1 MNPNLTIPKDHLA
14 HFCRAN
20 HIASLAVF
28 GSALH
33 SNFRP
38 DSDVDLL
45 VEFEP
50 GRPPGLRFVTIAEGL
65 EALFGR
71 PVDLLIRSAVE
82 QSRDPIRRRNV
93 LETAENICAVR

>member
-1 MNPNLTIPKDHLA
+1 MNPNLTIPKDRLA

-28 GSALH
+28 GSALR
-33 SNFRP
+33 SDFRS

-45 VEFEP
+45 VQFEP
-50 GRPPGLRFVTIAEGL
+50 GRTPGLHFVTIADEL

-71 PVDLLIRSAVE
+71 PVDLLTRSAVE
-82 QSRDPIRRRNV
+82 QSRNPIRRRNI
-93 LETAENICAVR
+93 LETAEIIYAAR

>member
-14 HFCRAN
+14 HLCRTH
-20 HIASLAVF
+20 HIASFAVF
-28 GSALH
+28 GSALRKD
-33 SNFRP
+33 FRP

-50 GRPPGLRFVTIAEGL
+50 GRPPGLRFVTIAEEL

-82 QSRDPIRRRNV
+82 QSRNPIRHRNI
-93 LETAENICAVR
+93 LKTAETIYAAR